1 MGIVDVEVEAV
12 IGTGAAA
19 AAADADADLSRG
31 PFDMGFQFDYSV
43 NYKKRAR

>member
-1 MGIVDVEVEAV
+1 MGIVDVEVEAI

-19 AAADADADLSRG
+19 AAADADLSRG